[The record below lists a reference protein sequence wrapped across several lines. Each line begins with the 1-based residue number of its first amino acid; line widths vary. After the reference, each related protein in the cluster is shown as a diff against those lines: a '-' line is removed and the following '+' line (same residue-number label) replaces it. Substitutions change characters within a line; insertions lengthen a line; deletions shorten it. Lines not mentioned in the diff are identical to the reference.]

1 MARQCVGVTLLRRE
15 GHCRREPS
23 ASLLTDGCQQV
34 GHFNLAL
41 PVSVLPSAPMQNRAF
56 LFILVTLMI
65 DAIGIGIVFPIMPDL
80 MERVG
85 AGSTGEGAFWG
96 GILMASYAGAL
107 FLFAPIIGSLSDA
120 YGRKPVLLFAL
131 FVLAVDYVIMALAE
145 VFWVLLIGRILAG
158 VAGATYTTATAY
170 IADISSAEDRA
181 ARFGM
186 IGAAFGIGFVLG
198 PAIGGV
204 AAEWHI
210 TAPFWIAAGLSAANV
225 LFGLFVLPESLP
237 PEKRRTFGLRDLNPF
252 KAIIDAF
259 RIPGLA
265 IPLICLFVFEFAN
278 MVYPTLWAF
287 FTRELF
293 DWSTLLIGVSL
304 AGYGVLLAGVQ
315 GGLMPVLI
323 KRIGEYRTLQLGI
336 LSALIGFVGFGLIS
350 TVTGLVIIL
359 LFAALSDLS
368 PPMMTAMASNMV
380 EEDKQGLVQGVIAS
394 LSSIAAFLAPL
405 AATGVFEAF
414 VDDSGI
420 YLPGA
425 PFLLAAVLVLAMVP
439 LIFKLRVHAQS

>member
-1 MARQCVGVTLLRRE
+1 MKNKAYI
-15 GHCRREPS
+15 
-23 ASLLTDGCQQV
+23 
-34 GHFNLAL
+34 
-41 PVSVLPSAPMQNRAF
+41 
-56 LFILVTLMI
+56 FILVTLMI

-85 AGSTGEGAFWG
+85 AAGTGEGAFWG

-120 YGRKPVLLFAL
+120 CGRKPVLLLAL
-131 FVLAVDYVIMALAE
+131 FVLAVDYVIMALAD
-145 VFWVLLIGRILAG
+145 VFWVLLVGRILAG
-158 VAGATYTTATAY
+158 GAGATYTTATAY

-198 PAIGGV
+198 PAIGGI

-210 TAPFWIAAGLSAANV
+210 TAPFWIAATISALNV
-225 LFGLFVLPESLP
+225 IFGLFVLPESLSAA
-237 PEKRRTFGLRDLNPF
+237 KRRPFGRGDLNPF
-252 KAIIDAF
+252 STILKAF

-293 DWSTLLIGVSL
+293 GWSTFYIGLSL
-304 AGYGVLLAGVQ
+304 AGYGVLLALVQ
-315 GGLMPVLI
+315 GGLMPVFI
-323 KRIGEYRTLQLGI
+323 KRVGEFRTLQIGMA
-336 LSALIGFVGFGLIS
+336 SALIGMVGFGLIT
-350 TVTGLVIIL
+350 TVTGLIIFL
-359 LFAALSDLS
+359 LLAALSDLS
-368 PPMMTAMASNMV
+368 PPMMTAMASNTV
-380 EEDKQGLVQGVIAS
+380 DEDQQGLVQGVIAS
-394 LSSIAAFLAPL
+394 LASVAAFLAPL
-405 AATGVFEAF
+405 VVTGVFEAF
-414 VDDSGI
+414 VDDVGV

-425 PFLLAAVLVLAMVP
+425 PFLMSAALLAVTVP
-439 LIFKLRVHAQS
+439 LIWRLRPLAQS

>member
-1 MARQCVGVTLLRRE
+1 MDSSGC
-15 GHCRREPS
+15 
-23 ASLLTDGCQQV
+23 AS
-34 GHFNLAL
+34 
-41 PVSVLPSAPMQNRAF
+41 
-56 LFILVTLMI
+56 
-65 DAIGIGIVFPIMPDL
+65 
-80 MERVG
+80 
-85 AGSTGEGAFWG
+85 G
-96 GILMASYAGAL
+96 G
-107 FLFAPIIGSLSDA
+107 D
-120 YGRKPVLLFAL
+120 
-131 FVLAVDYVIMALAE
+131 
-145 VFWVLLIGRILAG
+145 
-158 VAGATYTTATAY
+158 
-170 IADISSAEDRA
+170 DISSAEDRA

-198 PAIGGV
+198 PAIGGI

-210 TAPFWIAAGLSAANV
+210 TAPFWIAAAMSALNV
-225 LFGLFVLPESLP
+225 AFGLFVLPESLP
-237 PEKRRTFGLRDLNPF
+237 PEKRRRFGLRDLNPF

-293 DWSTLLIGVSL
+293 GWSTFLIGMSL

-323 KRIGEYRTLQLGI
+323 KRFGEYRTLQLGI
-336 LSALIGFVGFGLIS
+336 LSAIIGFVGFGLIS
-350 TVTGLVIIL
+350 TVTGLIIIL

-380 EEDKQGLVQGVIAS
+380 DEDKQGLVQGVIAS

-405 AATGVFEAF
+405 AATGVFEVF
-414 VDDSGI
+414 VDDTGL

-425 PFLLAAVLVLAMVP
+425 PFLLAAVLVLGMVP
-439 LIFKLRVHAQS
+439 LIFKLRAHAQS